1 MWKQKIERVLAAVLS
16 ASILMTN
23 YAFASF
29 DSGFTYSY
37 PIADGTTYS
46 RSEGKNSAG
55 MQKAN
60 IITYSPNSTVTP
72 IISYSSDKLYNSS
85 STILSAAN
93 YLANAGYSVVGGVN
107 ADFFV
112 MSTGIPIGLVIDE
125 GELISSDAWQYAVG
139 FQSDGSTVLGQPTM
153 SMKVTGSSGTTSVSY
168 FNKTRTT
175 AGIYLLD
182 SNYDN
187 SSHFSANGKNII
199 LERIDDSPVTVNG
212 SVKLKVINK
221 GTGSSAITITDN
233 QMVLTQ
239 SDGAAGDWVDFAV
252 GEEVT
257 LSVYAS
263 NSEWQSVQYAVGGKL
278 LISNGTVST
287 SGIDSGSSK
296 TARTAVGTK
305 ADGSLVLYEV
315 DGLQSSSAGLTAA
328 ELAEQMLSLGC
339 TNAICLDGG
348 GSSAMA
354 LSQPGASDVSLIS
367 SPSGGAQRACANY
380 IFLLNKASSDGVAHH
395 AVLTPTYRYLLPGG
409 STTFTVAGADNA
421 YKAAPAP
428 SDLSY
433 AVSNDLGTVSGNVF
447 TAGSETGTA
456 TISASNND
464 GVDGYMMV
472 CVTSAI
478 NEIALQSGG
487 NAIGSISIGAEESI
501 DIDALGY
508 HLGEQMGTSDSAFT
522 WMVTDGLGSVDA
534 NGVFTAGATAGSG
547 TLTCSFG
554 SVSKSLPVTVGMGE
568 PQSASLVTDFE
579 TSTSYNVDGL
589 TSSALT
595 ANTDVARGNQSL
607 RLSGDAS
614 TGTLELPTTSVSDMN
629 YVSLYAR
636 ASSSGTLSAVFKT
649 TDGNETTAAFSAAPG
664 TGYALLNCSIPANAS
679 TLTGIRFETV
689 SGSAYTLD
697 LDHIVVSASYAITS
711 TSSPAITLA
720 STSLTVD
727 TGASATISGS
737 ATMENGAAPVRSENF
752 IVYVDGTKISG
763 AVSRTGSSF
772 TVSTGALST
781 GTHVVTV
788 TVLDDAGNR
797 AQASATVVAG
807 SASSIFADTSGN
819 WASGYAALLYT
830 QGIMQG
836 ETSNGATYFRPTR
849 NLTRMEFAVIM
860 ARVMNLDTSYSGS
873 LSFADNASIPDW
885 AKGSVYAVSQ
895 ADIMNGSQVGSS
907 LYFNPRN
914 EITRAEVMT
923 VIGRTLPRG
932 FVSSSLPYTDT
943 SKIPSWAEAEV
954 KMCVQAG
961 IISGY
966 SDGTIKPLNS
976 ITRAEIAKIL
986 CVM

>member
-1 MWKQKIERVLAAVLS
+1 MWKQKIGRVLAAVLS
-16 ASILMTN
+16 ASILTTN
-23 YAFASF
+23 YAFAGF

-55 MQKAN
+55 LQKAN
-60 IITYSPNSTVTP
+60 IITYAPNSTVTP
-72 IISYSSDKLYNSS
+72 IISYSSDKLYGSS
-85 STILSAAN
+85 STILNAAS

-112 MSTGIPIGLVIDE
+112 MSTGIPIGLVIDQ

-139 FQSDGSTVLGQPTM
+139 FKSDGTTVLGQPTM
-153 SMKVTGSSGTTSVSY
+153 SMNVTGASGTASVSY

-182 SNYDN
+182 SNYD
-187 SSHFSANGKNII
+187 SASHFSANGKNII
-199 LERIDDSPVTVNG
+199 LERVDDSPVTVNG
-212 SVKLKVINK
+212 SIKLKVITK
-221 GTGSSAITITDN
+221 GSGSSSITITDN

-239 SDGAAGDWVDFAV
+239 SDGAAGNWVDFAV

-263 NSEWQSVQYAVGGKL
+263 DSNWQSVQYAVGGKL

-287 SGIDSGSSK
+287 TGIDSGSSK
-296 TARTAVGTK
+296 TARTAIGTK

-315 DGLQSSSAGLTAA
+315 DGLQTASVGLTAA
-328 ELAEQMLSLGC
+328 ELGEQMLSLGC

-367 SPSGGAQRACANY
+367 SPSGGSQRACANY
-380 IFLLNKASSDGVAHH
+380 IFLVNKASSDGVARH
-395 AVLTPTYRYLLPGG
+395 AVLTPTYRYVLPRG
-409 STTFTVAGADNA
+409 TTSFSVTGADSA
-421 YKAAPAP
+421 YKAAAVP
-428 SDLSY
+428 SDLTY
-433 AVSNDLGTVSGNVF
+433 TVNDNLGTVNGSVF

-456 TISASNND
+456 TISASNGD

-472 CVTSAI
+472 SVTSAI

-487 NAIGSISIGAEESI
+487 NAISSISVGAEESI
-501 DIDALGY
+501 NIDALGY
-508 HLGEQMGTSDSAFT
+508 HLGEQMGTTDASFT
-522 WMVTDGLGSVDA
+522 WTVTDGLGTVDT
-534 NGVFTAGATAGSG
+534 NGVFTAGDTAGSG
-547 TLTCSFG
+547 TLTCSYG
-554 SVSKSLPVTVGMGE
+554 GVSKSLPVTVGMGE
-568 PQSASLVTDFE
+568 PQSATLVADFE
-579 TSTSYNVDGL
+579 TNTSYTVDGL
-589 TSSALT
+589 TGSALT
-595 ANTDVARGNQSL
+595 ENADVARGNQSF
-607 RLSGDAS
+607 RMSGEAS
-614 TGTLELPTTSVSDMN
+614 TATLELPSTSVSDMN

-636 ASSSGTLSAVFKT
+636 SSTSGTLSAVFQT
-649 TDGNETTAAFSAAPG
+649 TGGGETTAAFSAAPG
-664 TGYALLNCSIPANAS
+664 TSYALLNCSIPSDAA
-679 TLTGIRFETV
+679 TLTGIRFETT

-697 LDHIVVSASYAITS
+697 LDHIVLSANHAITN
-711 TSSPAITLA
+711 TSGPSISIANA
-720 STSLTVD
+720 ALTVEA
-727 TGASATISGS
+727 GAAATISGT
-737 ATMENGAAPVRSENF
+737 AMIENGSYPVRSENF
-752 IVYVDGTKISG
+752 IVSVDGTQISG
-763 AVSRTGSSF
+763 AVSRTGSNF

-781 GTHVVTV
+781 GTHVVTI

-807 SASSIFADTSGN
+807 AASSIFADTGSN
-819 WASGYAALLYT
+819 WAAGYAALLYT

-836 ETSNGATYFRPTR
+836 EASNGTTYFRPTR

-860 ARVMNLDTSYSGS
+860 ARVMNLDTSYSGT
-873 LSFADNASIPDW
+873 LSFSDNASIPDW

-895 ADIMNGSQVGSS
+895 AGIMNGSQVGST
-907 LYFNPRN
+907 LNFNPTS

-932 FVSSSLPYTDT
+932 FVSSSLSYSDA